1 MRKLFPRSCQRLPS
15 RAARRGEAAT
25 GLGRAAPLGPPAPHG
40 EQWSAGMAPV
50 NQPKDKKHERAHEQW
65 LEEAKSAGKRKPNYE
80 ELGNEPPAKK
90 LFVRKTSKPPEK
102 IGWSRGG
109 SVVRNNRVLFH
120 QLERQRSIVHY
131 VYQNMLGGSIRAQL
145 RQCLQLPFL
154 RSLASYRLFRTAS
167 PFDRR
172 VTCLEWHPTH
182 PSTVA
187 VGSKGGD
194 IILWDYEVL
203 TKTCFI
209 KGMGA
214 GGAITGMKFNPF
226 NPSQL
231 YTSSVAGTTTLQD
244 FNGNTI
250 RVFTSTEDWDC
261 WYCSVD
267 VSASCRAVV
276 TGDNLGNVV
285 LLSTSGEEI
294 WKLKLHKK
302 KVTHVEFN
310 SRCEWLLATASVDQ
324 TVKIWDLRNIKNKT
338 NFLHSLPHDKAVN
351 AAYFS
356 PTDGAKLLSTDQR
369 SEIRVYSSSDWTKPQ
384 HLIPHPHRQFQHL
397 TPIKATWHP
406 RYDLIV
412 AGRYPDPRFPGYT
425 VNELRTV
432 DVFDGNTGEMVCQL
446 HDPNASGIISLNKF
460 NPMGDTLASGM
471 GFNILIWSR
480 EEMVAKKQE
489 HLLKAMT
496 DQGIRNWSLSRRGGQ
511 RQANPGTSKLK
522 SNFLSSELEEMRTKS
537 NDSKSQGR
545 KRKGKDLEK

>member
-1 MRKLFPRSCQRLPS
+1 MSQA
-15 RAARRGEAAT
+15 AARQQVGLCCPHRGSEI
-25 GLGRAAPLGPPAPHG
+25 RAKPRAQSGQ
-40 EQWSAGMAPV
+40 EQQGVAIPSGADRMTPE
-50 NQPKDKKHERAHEQW
+50 NQSKDKKHVRVHEHQP
-65 LEEAKSAGKRKPNYE
+65 EEDAKSTGKRKRDHG
-80 ELGNEPPAKK
+80 ELENEPQAKR
-90 LFVRKTSKPPEK
+90 LFLRKAAKPSGK
-102 IGWSRGG
+102 IGWAEGG
-109 SVVRNNRVLFH
+109 SMFRNSGVLFH
-120 QLERQRSIVHY
+120 QVERQCSIIHY
-131 VYQNMLGGSIRAQL
+131 IYQNMLGGSIRAQL
-145 RQCLQLPFL
+145 RQCLQLPFV
-154 RSLASYRLFRTAS
+154 RSLTSYRLFRTAS

-203 TKTCFI
+203 NKTCFI

-231 YTSSVAGTTTLQD
+231 YTSSIAGTTTLQD
-244 FNGNTI
+244 FTGSTL
-250 RVFTSTEDWDC
+250 RVFTSTEDWDF

-267 VSASCRAVV
+267 VSASCRTVV
-276 TGDNLGNVV
+276 TGDNVGNVV
-285 LLSTSGEEI
+285 LLSTGGEEI

-310 SRCEWLLATASVDQ
+310 SRCDWLLATASVDQ
-324 TVKIWDLRNIKNKT
+324 TVKIWDLRNIKDKSS
-338 NFLHSLPHDKAVN
+338 FLHVLPHDKPVN

-356 PTDGAKLLSTDQR
+356 PTDGAKLLTTDQH

-412 AGRYPDPRFPGYT
+412 AGRYPDPKFPGYT
-425 VNELRTV
+425 VDELRTV
-432 DVFDGNTGEMVCQL
+432 DIFDGNTGEMVCQL

-480 EEMVAKKQE
+480 EEMVTKKQE

-496 DQGIRNWSLSRRGGQ
+496 EQGSGSRSLSRHGLQ
-511 RQANPGTSKLK
+511 KQSNPRASKLK
-522 SNFLSSELEEMRTKS
+522 TKFLALELEGTKTKGK
-537 NDSKSQGR
+537 DPKSQGR
-545 KRKGKDLEK
+545 KRKDLED

>member
-1 MRKLFPRSCQRLPS
+1 MGVALRSAVLQKCC
-15 RAARRGEAAT
+15 
-25 GLGRAAPLGPPAPHG
+25 
-40 EQWSAGMAPV
+40 WSDRMAPV
-50 NQPKDKKHERAHEQW
+50 NQPKDKKHEKAHEHRS
-65 LEEAKSAGKRKPNYE
+65 EEAKSAGKRKLDYE
-80 ELGNEPPAKK
+80 GLENEPLAKK
-90 LFVRKTSKPPEK
+90 LFLRKTSKAQEK
-102 IGWSRGG
+102 IGWNRGG
-109 SVVRNNRVLFH
+109 TVMRNTRALFH
-120 QLERQRSIVHY
+120 QPKWQCSIVHY

-154 RSLASYRLFRTAS
+154 RSLTSYRLFRTAS

-209 KGMGA
+209 KGKGP
-214 GGAITGMKFNPF
+214 GDSLGDIKFSPYEAVK
-226 NPSQL
+226 L
-231 YTSSVAGTTTLQD
+231 YVASGDGTLSLQD
-244 FNGNTI
+244 LEGRAVQVISRAPDCGHENHN
-250 RVFTSTEDWDC
+250 VCC

-324 TVKIWDLRNIKNKT
+324 TVKIWDLRNIKDKA
-338 NFLHSLPHDKAVN
+338 NFLHVLPHDKPVN

-356 PTDGAKLLSTDQR
+356 PTDGAKLLSTDQHN
-369 SEIRVYSSSDWTKPQ
+369 EIRVYSCSDWTKPQ

-412 AGRYPDPRFPGYT
+412 VGRYPDPKFPGYT

-432 DVFDGNTGEMVCQL
+432 DIFDGNTGEMVCQL
-446 HDPNASGIISLNKF
+446 YDPNASGIISLNKF

-480 EEMVAKKQE
+480 EEMVMKKQE

-496 DQGIRNWSLSRRGGQ
+496 EQGIGSRSLSRCGGQ

-522 SNFLSSELEEMRTKS
+522 AKLLSWEVEEMGTKTK
-537 NDSKSQGR
+537 DSKSQGR
-545 KRKGKDLEK
+545 K

>member
-1 MRKLFPRSCQRLPS
+1 MKKVFPRSRQRFPS
-15 RAARRGEAAT
+15 RAARRGEAAA
-25 GLGRAAPLGPPAPHG
+25 GPDRAVPPGPPAPHG
-40 EQWSAGMAPV
+40 EQWSDRMAPV
-50 NQPKDKKHERAHEQW
+50 NQPKDKKHERAHEHW
-65 LEEAKSAGKRKPNYE
+65 PEEAKLAGKRKPDYE
-80 ELGNEPPAKK
+80 ELGNEPQAKK

-102 IGWSRGG
+102 IGWSGGG

-120 QLERQRSIVHY
+120 QLERQCSIVHY

-209 KGMGA
+209 KG
-214 GGAITGMKFNPF
+214 
-226 NPSQL
+226 
-231 YTSSVAGTTTLQD
+231 
-244 FNGNTI
+244 
-250 RVFTSTEDWDC
+250 
-261 WYCSVD
+261 
-267 VSASCRAVV
+267 
-276 TGDNLGNVV
+276 
-285 LLSTSGEEI
+285 I
-294 WKLKLHKK
+294 WKLKLHRK

-324 TVKIWDLRNIKNKT
+324 TVKIWDLRNMKNKM
-338 NFLHSLPHDKAVN
+338 NFLHLLPHDKPVN

-384 HLIPHPHRQFQHL
+384 HVIPHPHRQFQHL

-412 AGRYPDPRFPGYT
+412 AGRYPDPKFPGYT

-432 DVFDGNTGEMVCQL
+432 DVFDGNTGQMVCQL

-496 DQGIRNWSLSRRGGQ
+496 EQGIGSWSLSRRGGQ

-522 SNFLSSELEEMRTKS
+522 ANLLSWELEEMRTKPK
-537 NDSKSQGR
+537 DSKSQGR
-545 KRKGKDLEK
+545 KRKGKDLEN

>member
-1 MRKLFPRSCQRLPS
+1 MKPPGRGPLPPGG
-15 RAARRGEAAT
+15 AGGAEAA
-25 GLGRAAPLGPPAPHG
+25 GA
-40 EQWSAGMAPV
+40 QWSDRMAPE
-50 NQPKDKKHERAHEQW
+50 NQPKDKKHGRTHEHQP
-65 LEEAKSAGKRKPNYE
+65 EEQTKSAGKRKQDYE
-80 ELGNEPPAKK
+80 EIENEPQAKR

-109 SVVRNNRVLFH
+109 SMIRNTRALLH
-120 QLERQRSIVHY
+120 QLERQCSIVHY

-154 RSLASYRLFRTAS
+154 RSLTSYRLFRTAS

-203 TKTCFI
+203 NKTCFI

-244 FNGNTI
+244 FNGNTL

-267 VSASCRAVV
+267 VSASCGAVV
-276 TGDNLGNVV
+276 TGDNVGNVV

-324 TVKIWDLRNIKNKT
+324 TVKIWDLRNIKDKT
-338 NFLHSLPHDKAVN
+338 NFLHVLPHDKPVN

-356 PTDGAKLLSTDQR
+356 PTDGAKLLTTDQR

-412 AGRYPDPRFPGYT
+412 AGRYPDPKFPGYT

-432 DVFDGNTGEMVCQL
+432 DIFDGNTGEMACQL

-496 DQGIRNWSLSRRGGQ
+496 EQGIGSRSLSRRGLQ

-522 SNFLSSELEEMRTKS
+522 TKLLSWEVEEAKTKS
-537 NDSKSQGR
+537 KDSKSQGR
-545 KRKGKDLEK
+545 KQKGKDL